1 MSFNFANL
9 GKTVARITGGKLDKK
24 IMYLNG
30 DNDDEENDDEFVK
43 TFTKVELPKASKF
56 SQCPNNLTNR
66 DVSYIVGPSGSGKTT
81 YTTAYVKELQKK
93 LKDAPIIVFST
104 LNDDYTDVKNLKR
117 VKINEDLVKD
127 PITAEELQ
135 NCIVIFDDID
145 CIKDKKIRDSIFS
158 TIKQVLE
165 IGRHF
170 NIYVIMTNHLAT
182 NGPDTRPILNE
193 ASTITFFPQAGS
205 GRGLT
210 YLLENYCGLNK
221 KDIEF
226 IKSKK
231 SRWCTFYKT
240 YPQMLLFEREVLTM
254 DELSKQAKEFHKTKK
269 D

>member
-9 GKTVARITGGKLDKK
+9 GKSVACIKGGKMDKK
-24 IMYLNG
+24 VVYLNG
-30 DNDDEENDDEFVK
+30 NDDDEEDDDKYVK
-43 TFTKVELPKASKF
+43 TFTKIELPKTSKF
-56 SQCPNNLTNR
+56 VQTSNNLVNR
-66 DVSYIVGPSGSGKTT
+66 DCVYIGGPSGSGKTT
-81 YTTAYVKELQKK
+81 YTTAYIKELQKK
-93 LKDAPIIVFST
+93 MKDAPVIIFST
-104 LNDDYTDVKNLKR
+104 LDDDFTDIKNLKR
-117 VKINEDLVKD
+117 VKINENLVTD
-127 PITAEELQ
+127 PITAEELKD
-135 NCIVIFDDID
+135 CIVVFDDID
-145 CIKDKKIRDSIFS
+145 CIKDKKIRASIFG

-170 NIYVIMTNHLAT
+170 NTYCIMTNHLAT

-221 KDIEF
+221 KDIEY

-240 YPQMLLFEREVLTM
+240 YPQMLLFEREIITMNELT
-254 DELSKQAKEFHKTKK
+254 KQAKEFHKLKK
-269 D
+269 E